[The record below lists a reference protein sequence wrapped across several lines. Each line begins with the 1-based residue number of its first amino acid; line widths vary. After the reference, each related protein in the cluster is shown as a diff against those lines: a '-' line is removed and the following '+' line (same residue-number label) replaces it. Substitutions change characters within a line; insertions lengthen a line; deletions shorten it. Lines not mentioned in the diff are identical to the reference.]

1 MDNDVVKNILY
12 TKKLSKLVLLREK
25 NEVANRKIPNTS
37 RLVTST
43 ALNTKV
49 TDVEKNA
56 WGC

>member
-1 MDNDVVKNILY
+1 MDNDVVKKILY

-25 NEVANRKIPNTS
+25 NEDVNRKIPNTS
-37 RLVTST
+37 RLVTRT

-56 WGC
+56 

>member
-49 TDVEKNA
+49 KDVEKNA
-56 WGC
+56 WCC

>member
-43 ALNTKV
+43 ALNTKF

-56 WGC
+56 

>member
-1 MDNDVVKNILY
+1 MDNDVVKNISY

>member
-1 MDNDVVKNILY
+1 MDNDVVKKILF

-25 NEVANRKIPNTS
+25 NEDVNRKIPNTS
-37 RLVTST
+37 RLVTRT

-56 WGC
+56 WCC